1 MKAAIVVGALVVA
14 LPLAAGA
21 DELYLRS
28 GGHLSGVVVEQRPDA
43 VVIDV
48 GAGRVTLPAA
58 LVLRVVEG
66 TPSFAIFR
74 DRADRLGDADV
85 TGWLALAAWA
95 RDHDLLTQARQA
107 FEHVLTVDPGNAVA
121 HRELGHVQLEGHW
134 MTAEESYRARG
145 YVYFEGTWITPEERA
160 GLIADRAAEAQARQ
174 AEIEAEARIREADA
188 RARAAEAEARRAEG
202 TYADGGIP
210 LSMTYGA
217 PYAPYGTYGPVVV
230 YGAYGYGGLGSGRSH
245 GRGSHGSGS
254 HQGPS
259 CAPGQG
265 PTGTPPPTQAPPPP
279 HRDSV
284 SSRPPTRS
292 PAGPAS
298 RPGPVP
304 APAGV
309 NVKR

>member
-74 DRADRLGDADV
+74 DRAARLADADV

-107 FEHVLTVDPGNAVA
+107 FEHVLTVDPGNRVA
-121 HRELGHVQLEGHW
+121 HRELGHVQLDGRW

-145 YVYFEGTWITPEERA
+145 YVYFEGRWITPEERA
-160 GLIADRAAEAQARQ
+160 GLMADRAAEAQARQ

-202 TYADGGIP
+202 YGATGGIP

-230 YGAYGYGGLGSGRSH
+230 YGAYGYGGLGSG
-245 GRGSHGSGS
+245 GPFGLGHGSGN

-259 CAPGQG
+259 CAPGHAPG
-265 PTGTPPPTQAPPPP
+265 GTAPPAPAPPPP
-279 HRDSV
+279 HRDSA
-284 SSRPPTRS
+284 SARQPARS
-292 PAGPAS
+292 PASPAS
-298 RPGPVP
+298 SPGTVT
-304 APAGV
+304 AGLNV
-309 NVKR
+309 NRGSR